1 MRSRNGLFLVFAFV
15 FVTVFCLGFVPKS
28 VSQGEGTNFHFSVYL
43 RSVDWNTRSFDA
55 YVTVRFVQSPYSLS
69 HPMPSVQNTYQ
80 SEGLDIHN
88 AAGFLLFSTSGGPPY
103 NLEGNVT
110 TDFQLAGPTQFYP
123 FDRYVLNIT
132 FLLPLHVQEWNV
144 SASSIINQ
152 TNTWVEVHCQLGEFD
167 MTFDP
172 PVPGGS
178 MPKFSNITY
187 QLSTASEGVEAGVEW
202 VSLNCKVIL
211 FRPASSTNLILYVL
225 GICYF
230 LVGSLPLIKPE
241 RLDYRLSVCLSLFV
255 FSVTLTFTIQAPQ
268 LTSATLAE
276 TLILVL
282 LTAAG
287 MFSIVSIIQ
296 KALIEV
302 RQRLAVCQYIVEGL
316 VIWFLIFSLNSA
328 FTLLA
333 MSATS
338 MTWAS
343 IPPTLSPFLMIGLSY
358 GYVAVT
364 LAFIWRNRGRIRKRL
379 GAIRIF
385 GKHEPKDTSA
395 RLSENL
401 HFIRNVKTT

>member
-1 MRSRNGLFLVFAFV
+1 MRSRNDLFLVFAFV
-15 FVTVFCLGFVPKS
+15 LVTVFCLGFVPKS
-28 VSQGEGTNFHFSVYL
+28 VAQEEGTNFHFFVYL
-43 RSVDWNTRSFDA
+43 RSVDWNARSFDA
-55 YVTVRFVQSPYSLS
+55 YVAVRFVQSPYNLS
-69 HPMPSVQNTYQ
+69 YPIAPSVQQIYQ
-80 SEGLDIHN
+80 IEGLDIRGGAN
-88 AAGFLLFSTSGGPPY
+88 FLLFSTSGPGPPY

-110 TDFQLAGPTQFYP
+110 TSFQLAGPTQFYP

-132 FLLPLHVQEWNV
+132 FLLPLHVREWNV

-152 TNTWVEVHCQLGEFD
+152 TNTWCWVTCQVGGFAW
-167 MTFDP
+167 TFDP
-172 PVPGGS
+172 PQPQGS

-187 QLSTASEGVEAGVEW
+187 QLSTASEGVQAGEEW

-268 LTSATLAE
+268 LTGATLAE

-302 RQRLAVCQYIVEGL
+302 KQRLAVCQYIVEGL
-316 VIWFLIFSLNSA
+316 VICFLILSLSSA

-333 MSATS
+333 MSAAS

-379 GAIRIF
+379 GAMRIF
-385 GKHEPKDTSA
+385 GKHEPKDSA
-395 RLSENL
+395 GFLTNS
-401 HFIRNVKTT
+401 KPYY